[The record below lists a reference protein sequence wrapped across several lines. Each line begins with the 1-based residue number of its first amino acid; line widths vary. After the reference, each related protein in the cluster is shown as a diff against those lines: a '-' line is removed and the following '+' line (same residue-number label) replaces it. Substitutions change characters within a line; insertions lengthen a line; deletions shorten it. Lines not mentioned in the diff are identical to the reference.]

1 MAEPSLTV
9 TSQPTTPQLDS
20 QLEGLDAAF
29 DALETSTDAALS
41 AMTDTITSLSN
52 DLGEFEDRV
61 QAAEDAIDVVEEDVA
76 EIKDVVGYELT
87 TNSLIET
94 ALAAG
99 SPVLPTR
106 IAYQG
111 SDVDDLITLTGAVI
125 LKFVECSNV
134 AFSFRWTDNAV
145 TPPKLIFQDCT
156 LNSSKA
162 DFLALLDI
170 ENATEEIHIECLNC
184 YDSNNVALSDFSYRI
199 IGGLS

>member
-1 MAEPSLTV
+1 MAEPSLTT

-20 QLEGLDAAF
+20 QLEDLDAAF
-29 DALETSTDAALS
+29 DALETSTTAALS
-41 AMTDTITSLSN
+41 
-52 DLGEFEDRV
+52 
-61 QAAEDAIDVVEEDVA
+61 VVEQDVA
-76 EIKDVVGYELT
+76 EIKNVVGYELT

-134 AFSFRWTDNAV
+134 AFSFRWTDNAA